1 VMYTGPGMHDLDTRH
16 FDFLWVWWFEI
27 INAGSPVW
35 SSSTLDLVC
44 FPPMHRNDS
53 FGFVD
58 PKDVLCGCHIIP
70 AFTKGKRQV
79 NEVGISRCAKDG
91 KDYNFYY
98 VSRYVLWFG
107 HDDIPTLC
115 LGFLCR
121 ICVCTTIGDWGSVIS
136 MRISL

>member
-1 VMYTGPGMHDLDTRH
+1 MRDLDTRR
-16 FDFLWVWWFEI
+16 FDFLWVRWLEI

-35 SSSTLDLVC
+35 SSSTLDSVR

-58 PKDVLCGCHIIP
+58 PKDVLHGCHIIP
-70 AFTKGKRQV
+70 AFKKGTRQV

-98 VSRYVLWFG
+98 VSQYVL
-107 HDDIPTLC
+107 
-115 LGFLCR
+115 
-121 ICVCTTIGDWGSVIS
+121 
-136 MRISL
+136 